1 MQCLVYYMIRFK
13 RNCVKSSPVRKL
25 MFFALIIMECVIDSF
40 KLLIM
45 SIPSLFDKVF
55 AKVVNYK

>member
-1 MQCLVYYMIRFK
+1 MIRFK